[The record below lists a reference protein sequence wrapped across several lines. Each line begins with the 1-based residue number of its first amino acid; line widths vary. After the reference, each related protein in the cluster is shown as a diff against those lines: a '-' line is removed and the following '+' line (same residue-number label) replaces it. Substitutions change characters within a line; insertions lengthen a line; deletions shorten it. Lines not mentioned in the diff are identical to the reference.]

1 VSKPV
6 GIGVLGARSMV
17 ARLAVLPAIEASSKA
32 TLVAAAS
39 LSGPV
44 PDPWANATV
53 SDYEAVINH
62 PDVEA
67 IYLAL
72 PNDMHRAWT
81 MHAAAAGKHVLCEK
95 PLAVSPDEAR
105 VMQAACHSSGTLLAE
120 AWMTPFDPRW
130 RHAMQLAADGL
141 VGELTEINSAFTF
154 TIGPERAD
162 NYRWILDHG
171 GGALLDVGIY
181 CLGPAVE
188 LWGSQPTAVEAS
200 IDLAPS
206 GVDATTTVQLTWPSG
221 QIARA
226 RVSFVQTEQQRL
238 EIVGATGRIV
248 LDGDAHTGGPNAK
261 RIRVECDPDSTS
273 ATNSARERSIDVEP
287 GDPYLGM
294 INAFAAA
301 VRGTQRWPRPVER
314 SIDMLELLSQIRTSA
329 Q

>member
-1 VSKPV
+1 V

-17 ARLAVLPAIEASSKA
+17 ARLAVLPAIDASSKA
-32 TLVAAAS
+32 TLIAAAS

-44 PDPWANATV
+44 PDPWAEAAV
-53 SDYEAVINH
+53 PDYQAVIDH

-67 IYLAL
+67 IYLPL
-72 PNDMHRAWT
+72 PNNMHRAWT
-81 MHAAAAGKHVLCEK
+81 IAAAVAGKHVLCEK
-95 PLAVSPDEAR
+95 PLAGSADDAR
-105 VMQAACHSSGTLLAE
+105 AMQAACDSSGTLLAE

-130 RHAMQLAADGL
+130 CHAMQLATDGL
-141 VGELTEINSAFTF
+141 VGDITEINAAFTF
-154 TIGPERAD
+154 TIGPEAVN
-162 NYRWILDHG
+162 NYRWSPDHG

-188 LWGSQPTAVEAS
+188 LWGSQPAVIES
-200 IDLAPS
+200 FVDVAPS
-206 GVDATTTVQLTWPSG
+206 GVDATTTVYLTWPGG
-221 QIARA
+221 QVARA
-226 RVSFVQTEQQRL
+226 RVSFVDAEQQRL

-261 RIRVECDPDSTS
+261 RIRVESDTTTS
-273 ATNSARERSIDVEP
+273 PAPERSIDVEP

-294 INAFAAA
+294 IDAFAAA

-314 SIDMLELLSQIRTSA
+314 SIEMLELLSQIRTSA

>member
-1 VSKPV
+1 
-6 GIGVLGARSMV
+6 MV

-44 PDPWANATV
+44 PDPWAKATV
-53 SDYEAVINH
+53 VDYEAVIDH

-81 MHAAAAGKHVLCEK
+81 IAAAAAGKHVLCEK
-95 PLAVSPDEAR
+95 PLAVSADEAR
-105 VMQAACHSSGTLLAE
+105 VMQAACNSSGTLLAE
-120 AWMTPFDPRW
+120 AWTTPFDPRW
-130 RHAMQLAADGL
+130 RHTMQLATDGL
-141 VGELTEINSAFTF
+141 VGDLTEINTAFTF

-162 NYRWILDHG
+162 NYRWSLDHG

-188 LWGSQPTAVEAS
+188 LWGSQPTAIDASVE
-200 IDLAPS
+200 LAPS
-206 GVDATTTVQLTWPSG
+206 GVDATTTLRLTWPSG
-221 QIARA
+221 QVARA

-238 EIVGATGRIV
+238 EIVGTTGRIV

-261 RIRVECDPDSTS
+261 RIRVESDPATS
-273 ATNSARERSIDVEP
+273 AAPEHSIDVEP

-294 INAFAAA
+294 IDAFAAA
-301 VRGTQRWPRPVER
+301 VRGSQRWPRPVER

-329 Q
+329 S

>member
-1 VSKPV
+1 MSKPV

-44 PDPWANATV
+44 PGPWAQATV
-53 SDYEAVINH
+53 ADYQAVIDH

-67 IYLAL
+67 IYLPL

-81 MHAAAAGKHVLCEK
+81 IAAATAGKHVLCEK
-95 PLAVSPDEAR
+95 PLALSSDDAR
-105 VMQAACHSSGTLLAE
+105 AMQAACDANGTLLAE

-130 RHAMQLAADGL
+130 RHAMQLATDGL
-141 VGELTEINSAFTF
+141 VGDITEINTAFTF
-154 TIGPERAD
+154 TIGPESAET
-162 NYRWILDHG
+162 YRWSPDHG

-181 CLGPAVE
+181 CLGPAVQ
-188 LWGSQPTAVEAS
+188 LWGARPVAIKAS

-206 GVDATTTVQLTWPSG
+206 GVDATTTVQLTWPDG
-221 QIARA
+221 QVARA
-226 RVSFVQTEQQRL
+226 RVSFVDAEQQRL

-248 LDGDAHTGGPNAK
+248 LDGDAHTGGLNAK
-261 RIRVECDPDSTS
+261 VIRVESDI
-273 ATNSARERSIDVEP
+273 ATDTVPERSIEVEP

-294 INAFAAA
+294 IDAFAAA

>member
-17 ARLAVLPAIEASSKA
+17 ARLAVLPAIDASSKA
-32 TLVAAAS
+32 TLIAAAS

-44 PDPWANATV
+44 PDPWAEAAV
-53 SDYEAVINH
+53 PDYQAVIDH

-67 IYLAL
+67 IYLPL
-72 PNDMHRAWT
+72 PNNMHRAWT
-81 MHAAAAGKHVLCEK
+81 IAAAVAGKHVLCEK
-95 PLAVSPDEAR
+95 PLAGSADDAR
-105 VMQAACHSSGTLLAE
+105 AMQAACDSSGTLLAE

-130 RHAMQLAADGL
+130 CHAMQLATDGL
-141 VGELTEINSAFTF
+141 VGDITEINAAFTF
-154 TIGPERAD
+154 TIGPEAVN
-162 NYRWILDHG
+162 NYRWSPDHG

-188 LWGSQPTAVEAS
+188 LWGSQPAVIES
-200 IDLAPS
+200 FVDVAPS
-206 GVDATTTVQLTWPSG
+206 GVDATTTVYLTWPGG
-221 QIARA
+221 QVARA
-226 RVSFVQTEQQRL
+226 RVSFVDAEQQRL

-261 RIRVECDPDSTS
+261 RIRVESDTTTS
-273 ATNSARERSIDVEP
+273 PAPERSIDVEP

-294 INAFAAA
+294 IDAFAAA

-314 SIDMLELLSQIRTSA
+314 SIEMLELLSQIRTSA